1 MIEEVRKTGIRA
13 AHGKRPAEVVMI
25 NRERLRTG
33 MQLLLILASISLAA
47 ICVSGLTPEPQNNKK
62 MIVSPPSLVKEPI
75 AFTIKH
81 RGQQI
86 KANEEFDGDADWL
99 KDVTLKLTNVS
110 DKTITYIA
118 IHLIF
123 PETATPDKSSTGL
136 HQIELGVHPDV
147 PIKRSPIIL
156 RPGESIEVSLE
167 NEYPDMK
174 KLVEKRVSIDKINK
188 VTVRPQTALFDD
200 GTMFFAGMLY
210 HRDANNPH
218 RWITIPQ

>member
-1 MIEEVRKTGIRA
+1 
-13 AHGKRPAEVVMI
+13 MI

-33 MQLLLILASISLAA
+33 LQLLLILANINLGAVY
-47 ICVSGLTPEPQNNKK
+47 VSGWTPGPQNNKK
-62 MIVSPPSLVKEPI
+62 TIVSPPSIVKEPVAI
-75 AFTIKH
+75 SIKQ
-81 RGQQI
+81 RGQHVE
-86 KANEEFDGDADWL
+86 ANQEFDGDADWL

-123 PETATPDKSSTGL
+123 PETATAEKSSTGL

-147 PIKRSPIIL
+147 PSNRSPIAL
-156 RPGESIEVSLE
+156 RPGDSMEVTLG
-167 NEYPDMK
+167 NEYGDIK

-188 VTVRPQTALFDD
+188 VTVRPQTALFND

-210 HRDANNPH
+210 RRDPNKPGK
-218 RWITIPQ
+218 WITIQQ

>member
-1 MIEEVRKTGIRA
+1 
-13 AHGKRPAEVVMI
+13 MI

-33 MQLLLILASISLAA
+33 LQLLLILANINLGAVY
-47 ICVSGLTPEPQNNKK
+47 VSGWTPGPQNNKK
-62 MIVSPPSLVKEPI
+62 TIVSPPSIVKEPVAI
-75 AFTIKH
+75 SIKH
-81 RGQQI
+81 RGQHVE
-86 KANEEFDGDADWL
+86 ANQEFDGDADWL

-123 PETATPDKSSTGL
+123 PETATAEKSSTGL

-147 PIKRSPIIL
+147 PSNRSPIAL
-156 RPGESIEVSLE
+156 RPGDSMEVTLG
-167 NEYPDMK
+167 NEYGDIK

-188 VTVRPQTALFDD
+188 VTVRPQTALFND

-210 HRDANNPH
+210 RRDPNKPGK
-218 RWITIPQ
+218 WITIQQ

>member
-1 MIEEVRKTGIRA
+1 
-13 AHGKRPAEVVMI
+13 MI

-33 MQLLLILASISLAA
+33 LQLLLILANINLGAVY
-47 ICVSGLTPEPQNNKK
+47 VSGWTPGPQNNKK
-62 MIVSPPSLVKEPI
+62 TIVSPPSIVKEPVAI
-75 AFTIKH
+75 SIKH
-81 RGQQI
+81 RGQHVE
-86 KANEEFDGDADWL
+86 ANQEFDGDADWL

-123 PETATPDKSSTGL
+123 PETATAEKSSTGL

-147 PIKRSPIIL
+147 PSNRSPIAL
-156 RPGESIEVSLE
+156 RPGDSMEVTLG
-167 NEYPDMK
+167 NEYGDIK

-188 VTVRPQTALFDD
+188 VTVRPQTALFND

-210 HRDANNPH
+210 RRDPNRPGK
-218 RWITIPQ
+218 WITIQQ

>member
-1 MIEEVRKTGIRA
+1 
-13 AHGKRPAEVVMI
+13 MI

-33 MQLLLILASISLAA
+33 LQLLLILANINLGAVY
-47 ICVSGLTPEPQNNKK
+47 VSGWTPGPQNNKK
-62 MIVSPPSLVKEPI
+62 TIVSPPSIVKEPVAI
-75 AFTIKH
+75 SIKH
-81 RGQQI
+81 RGQHVE
-86 KANEEFDGDADWL
+86 ANQEFDGDADWL

-123 PETATPDKSSTGL
+123 PETATAEKSSTGL

-147 PIKRSPIIL
+147 PSNRSPINL
-156 RPGESIEVSLE
+156 RPGDSMEVTLG
-167 NEYPDMK
+167 NEYGDIK

-188 VTVRPQTALFDD
+188 VTVRPQTALFND

-210 HRDANNPH
+210 RRDPNKPGK
-218 RWITIPQ
+218 WITIQQ